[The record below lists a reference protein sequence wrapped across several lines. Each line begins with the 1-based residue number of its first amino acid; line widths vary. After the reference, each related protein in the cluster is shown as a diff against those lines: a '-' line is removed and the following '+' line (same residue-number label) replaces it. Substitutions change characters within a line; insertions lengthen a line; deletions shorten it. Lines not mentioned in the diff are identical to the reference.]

1 MSNKKLEVL
10 LIVEIEGG
18 VEEWG
23 GKERKKM
30 EGRGERK
37 RESLDLSRARIEFE

>member
-10 LIVEIEGG
+10 LIV
-18 VEEWG
+18 VKSKAEWR

-30 EGRGERK
+30 ESRGERK